1 MPDPSTID
9 LEGWKPIGSDPGYAT
24 FMKADRLAKITVKP
38 VTFADH
44 GDGWKATLWT
54 KDSPHGRSEYA
65 ADVAHFEFDQ
75 LAEQIMELAEQAV
88 ADG

>member
-1 MPDPSTID
+1 MPDPSMID
-9 LEGWKPIGSDPGYAT
+9 LEGWELIESDPGYVT
-24 FMKADRLAKITVKP
+24 FIRGDRLAKITVKP

-54 KDSPHGRSEYA
+54 KESPHGRSEYA

-75 LAEQIMELAEQAV
+75 LTEQITALAEEAV
-88 ADG
+88 DDG